1 MSHDAILWERLSPDD
16 LRVRCNLCAHRC
28 VIPPGKLGACCVRE
42 NRDGTLVTLVYERAI
57 SQHIDPI
64 EKKPLFH
71 FLPGSRSY
79 SIATA
84 GCNFRCAF
92 CQNWEI
98 SQLPREAHGTQ
109 AGERERGRDGA
120 PGAGARDPR
129 QRGAASRHRAGG
141 ARNGCASIS
150 YTYTEP
156 TIFAEYALDTAR
168 EAVGRGLKNV
178 FVSNGYMTPE
188 LLELMVGLIHAIN
201 VDLKAGRGEFYH
213 KISGADLKPV
223 LANLKTI
230 QRLGIWLEVT
240 TLVIPGL
247 NDSDEEL
254 RWVASYL
261 FNELGPDVPWHV
273 SRFYPQ
279 YQMSDVP
286 PTPAATLA
294 RAWQIGR
301 EVGLRYVYVGNLPGH
316 ESESTLCPNCG
327 TVVIERTGYNVQV
340 RGLRDGACVR
350 CGAVI
355 AGVEMRVR

>member
-42 NRDGTLVTLVYERAI
+42 NRDGTLVTLAYERAI

-71 FLPGSRSY
+71 FQPGSRSY

-98 SQLPREAHGTQ
+98 SQLPREA
-109 AGERERGRDGA
+109 GRRDL
-120 PGAGARDPR
+120 PGSPARPAEIAR
-129 QRGAASRHRAGG
+129 AAL
-141 ARNGCASIS
+141 RNACASIS

-168 EAVGRGLKNV
+168 AAVGLGLKNV

-188 LLELMVGLIHAIN
+188 LLALMAGLIHAIN
-201 VDLKAGRGEFYH
+201 VDLKAGRGAFYH

-230 QRLGIWLEVT
+230 RRLAIWLEVT

-247 NDSDEEL
+247 NDSDDEL
-254 RWVASYL
+254 HWVASYL
-261 FNELGPDVPWHV
+261 YNELGPDVPWHV

-279 YQMSDVP
+279 YQMTEVP

-301 EVGLRYVYVGNLPGH
+301 AAGLRYVYVGNLPGH
-316 ESESTLCPNCG
+316 ASESTLCPGCG
-327 TVVIERTGYNVQV
+327 ATVIERYGYQV
-340 RGLRDGACVR
+340 RLAGLRDGACAR
-350 CGAVI
+350 CGAAI
-355 AGVEMRVR
+355 AGVEMGANR

>member
-1 MSHDAILWERLSPDD
+1 MIHEAILWERLAADD

-28 VIPPGKLGACCVRE
+28 VIPPGKQGACCVRE
-42 NRDGTLVTLVYERAI
+42 NRHGILYTLVYERTI
-57 SQHIDPI
+57 SQHVDPI

-71 FLPGSRSY
+71 FQPGSRSF

-98 SQLPREAHGTQ
+98 SQMPRERAAIFGSPMTPSQIVQ
-109 AGERERGRDGA
+109 AAMRT
-120 PGAGARDPR
+120 
-129 QRGAASRHRAGG
+129 
-141 ARNGCASIS
+141 GCQSIS

-156 TIFAEYALDTAR
+156 TIFAEYALETAR
-168 EAVGRGLKNV
+168 AALAFNLKNV

-188 LLELMVGLIHAIN
+188 LIGLMTGVIHAIN

-213 KISGADLKPV
+213 RLSGAALEPV
-223 LANLKTI
+223 LHNLKLL
-230 QRLGIWLEVT
+230 QRAGIWLEVT

-254 RWVASYL
+254 TWIARYL
-261 FNELGPDVPWHV
+261 FDELGPDVPWHI

-279 YQMSDVP
+279 YKMTEAR
-286 PTPAATLA
+286 PTPVATLS

-301 EVGLRYVYVGNLPGH
+301 EVGLHYVYVGNVPGH
-316 ESESTLCPNCG
+316 DTEST
-327 TVVIERTGYNVQV
+327 R
-340 RGLRDGACVR
+340 CVG
-350 CGAVI
+350 CGAVLI
-355 AGVEMRVR
+355 ERYGYEMRNRGLAGGRCQACGTAVAGVEMP

>member
-1 MSHDAILWERLSPDD
+1 MAHEAILWERLAADD

-28 VIPPGKLGACCVRE
+28 VIPPGRQGACCVRE
-42 NRDGTLVTLVYERAI
+42 NRDGILVTLVYERAI
-57 SQHIDPI
+57 SQHVDPI

-71 FLPGSRSY
+71 FQPGSRSY
-79 SIATA
+79 SIATV

-98 SQLPREAHGTQ
+98 SQLPRESHQ
-109 AGERERGRDGA
+109 VPGETARPEAIARAAREY
-120 PGAGARDPR
+120 
-129 QRGAASRHRAGG
+129 
-141 ARNGCASIS
+141 GCASIS

-168 EAVGRGLKNV
+168 VAVGLGLKNV

-188 LLELMVGLIHAIN
+188 LLRLMAGLIHAIN

-223 LANLKTI
+223 LANLKLI
-230 QRLGIWLEVT
+230 QQLGIWLEVT

-273 SRFYPQ
+273 SRFFPHYR
-279 YQMSDVP
+279 MSDVP

-294 RAWQIGR
+294 RAWHIGR
-301 EVGLRYVYVGNLPGH
+301 DVGLRYVYVGNLPGH
-316 ESESTLCPNCG
+316 ESESTFCPHCGALLIERYGYHVRFRGLGDGVCAHCG
-327 TVVIERTGYNVQV
+327 T
-340 RGLRDGACVR
+340 
-350 CGAVI
+350 AVP
-355 AGVEMRVR
+355 GVEMRPLDRSARGAFLS

>member
-1 MSHDAILWERLSPDD
+1 MSTAHEAILWERLSGDD

-28 VIPPGKLGACCVRE
+28 VIPLGKQGACCVRE

-57 SQHIDPI
+57 SQHVDPI

-79 SIATA
+79 SIATV

-98 SQLPREAHGTQ
+98 SQMPREARQ
-109 AGERERGRDGA
+109 IPGEA
-120 PGAGARDPR
+120 ARPAEIAR
-129 QRGAASRHRAGG
+129 SAQRS
-141 ARNGCASIS
+141 GCASIS

-168 EAVGRGLKNV
+168 AAIGLGLLNV

-188 LLELMVGLIHAIN
+188 LLKLMAGLIHAIN

-223 LANLKTI
+223 LANLKLI
-230 QRLGIWLEVT
+230 QQLGIWLEVT

-279 YQMSDVP
+279 YHMSDTP
-286 PTPAATLA
+286 PKPAATLA
-294 RAWQIGR
+294 RAWQIGG
-301 EVGLRYVYVGNLPGH
+301 EAGLRYVYVGNLPGH
-316 ESESTLCPNCG
+316 ESENTLCPGCG
-327 TVVIERTGYNVQV
+327 AVMIERYGYHVRV
-340 RGLRDGACVR
+340 RGLRDGVCAQ
-350 CGAVI
+350 CGAAI
-355 AGVEMRVR
+355 AGVDMRAPR

>member
-1 MSHDAILWERLSPDD
+1 M
-16 LRVRCNLCAHRC
+16 
-28 VIPPGKLGACCVRE
+28 
-42 NRDGTLVTLVYERAI
+42 
-57 SQHIDPI
+57 
-64 EKKPLFH
+64 
-71 FLPGSRSY
+71 
-79 SIATA
+79 
-84 GCNFRCAF
+84 
-92 CQNWEI
+92 
-98 SQLPREAHGTQ
+98 QLPLCLLPELGDFPVAEAHG
-109 AGERERGRDGA
+109 
-120 PGAGARDPR
+120 
-129 QRGAASRHRAGG
+129 RAGRTCRG
-141 ARNGCASIS
+141 VEIPGSAARPADIARAALRNGCASIS

-168 EAVGRGLKNV
+168 AAIGLGLKNV

-188 LLELMVGLIHAIN
+188 LLELMAGSIHAIN

-261 FNELGPDVPWHV
+261 LNELGPDVPWHV

-279 YQMSDVP
+279 YQMSDIP

-294 RAWQIGR
+294 RAWHIGR

-316 ESESTLCPNCG
+316 ESESTLCPSCG
-327 TVVIERTGYNVQV
+327 AVVIERTGYNV
-340 RGLRDGACVR
+340 RFRALRDGACAG
-350 CGAVI
+350 CGAAI
-355 AGVEMRVR
+355 AGVEMRAR

>member
-1 MSHDAILWERLSPDD
+1 MNHDAILWERLSPDD

-98 SQLPREAHGTQ
+98 SQLPRETQ
-109 AGERERGRDGA
+109 
-120 PGAGARDPR
+120 PR
-129 QRGAASRHRAGG
+129 QVREIPGSAARPADIARA
-141 ARNGCASIS
+141 AQRNGCASIA

-168 EAVGRGLKNV
+168 EAVDLGLKNV

-261 FNELGPDVPWHV
+261 LNELGPDVPWHV

-279 YQMSDVP
+279 YQMSDVS
-286 PTPAATLA
+286 PTPTATLA

-301 EVGLRYVYVGNLPGH
+301 ETGLRYVYVGNLPGH
-316 ESESTLCPNCG
+316 ESESTICPGCG
-327 TVVIERTGYNVQV
+327 TVAIERNGYNV
-340 RGLRDGACVR
+340 RFRALRDGACVR
-350 CGAVI
+350 CGATI
-355 AGVEMRVR
+355 AGVAMRGDR